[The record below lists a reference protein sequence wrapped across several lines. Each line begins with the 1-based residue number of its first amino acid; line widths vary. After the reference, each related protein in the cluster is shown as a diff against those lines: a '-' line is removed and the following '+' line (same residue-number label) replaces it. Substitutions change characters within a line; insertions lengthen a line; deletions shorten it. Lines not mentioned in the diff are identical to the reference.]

1 MNNIFDII
9 IPVRRAVYMTLGFFD
24 RKIFKLKNPV
34 FIISY
39 HSIANDDWR
48 FSVNEKEIKKQ
59 ITYLK
64 KHFEIITL
72 LTLHEFLQEKKRLPN
87 LRSF

>member
-1 MNNIFDII
+1 
-9 IPVRRAVYMTLGFFD
+9 LGFLTERF
-24 RKIFKLKNPV
+24 FKAQNPV

-64 KHFEIITL
+64 KHFEIIHSSLFTIF
-72 LTLHEFLQEKKRLPN
+72 TRKKELPN